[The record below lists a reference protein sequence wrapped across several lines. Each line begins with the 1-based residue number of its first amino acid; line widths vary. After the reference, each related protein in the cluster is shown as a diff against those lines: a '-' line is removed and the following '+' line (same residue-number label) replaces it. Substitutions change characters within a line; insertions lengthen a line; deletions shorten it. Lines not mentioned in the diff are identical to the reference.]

1 MKAAN
6 FLELLETNG
15 FNFFSGVP
23 CSYIGPLCQELS
35 SRPPSFHIPAVRE
48 DIAVGIAAG
57 AFLGG
62 KLPVI
67 YMQNSGLGYSLEAFA
82 SLLLIYNIPCLVL
95 VTFRGPEDTDMEEH
109 MIMGEHTKEL
119 IDEFQ
124 MKYSIMQET
133 VTSDEILKIK
143 NQILSDQLPHCLL
156 IPKGVMS

>member
-1 MKAAN
+1 
-6 FLELLETNG
+6 
-15 FNFFSGVP
+15 
-23 CSYIGPLCQELS
+23 
-35 SRPPSFHIPAVRE
+35 
-48 DIAVGIAAG
+48 
-57 AFLGG
+57 
-62 KLPVI
+62 
-67 YMQNSGLGYSLEAFA
+67 MQNSGLGYSLEAFA